1 MGLLGGSQQVI
12 TLVCASDETHLPKQ
26 SRDIIPV
33 FSCANIPRGYTGP
46 YVGRRLPDVLARL
59 SGSIC
64 PAAYDLLAISMAV
77 TAADTFVDRQ
87 QNSDDGWCRVFRVV
101 IEVTSPDKC
110 RSIKNLLEEAL
121 HFLSGDMW
129 SFEFTQ
135 GAPWTLPR
143 ARNPIVQ
150 ENSDC
155 VSLFSG
161 GLDSAIGVLDAIK
174 EGRTPLLVSHAY
186 QGDSDKQE
194 GIYADFP
201 KKLARVDY
209 IAYPHCPNRL
219 NDVSMRTRSFNFL
232 AMAGVV
238 ASSVATKRMVDRV
251 DLLVPENG
259 FIALNPPLTARRLGS
274 HSTRTTHPYFL
285 GLIQEIFNVS
295 GIPARIANPYRHKTK
310 GEMLQECKDQPTL
323 KTVAD
328 RTVSCGKW
336 KRNREQC
343 GRCLPCM
350 IRKAAFR
357 KAQMPDGTHYGE
369 KHLSRALSSYQHRD
383 DILAVCLASARSSA
397 EIPAWSAQSGPLPED
412 AGEYAGWI
420 GVVGR
425 GIEELRQL
433 LRHEKIAP

>member
-1 MGLLGGSQQVI
+1 MIALI
-12 TLVCASDETHLPKQ
+12 CASEETRLPKQ
-26 SRDIIPV
+26 TRDVIPV
-33 FSCANIPRGYTGP
+33 ISCANIPQGYTGP
-46 YVGRRLPDVLARL
+46 YVGRRLPGVLARL
-59 SGSIC
+59 GGSIC

-77 TAADTFVDRQ
+77 TAADTFVERQ
-87 QNSDDGWCRVFRVV
+87 QNSDDGWCRDFHVV
-101 IEVTSPDKC
+101 VEVISPNAC
-110 RSIKNLLEEAL
+110 RSIQSRLEEAL

-129 SFEFTQ
+129 HLEFTQ
-135 GAPWTLPR
+135 GTPWILPTVR
-143 ARNPIVQ
+143 DLILH

-161 GLDSAIGVLDAIK
+161 GLDSAIGVLDAMK

-194 GIYADFP
+194 GVYADFP
-201 KKLARVDY
+201 PGLARIDY
-209 IAYPHCPNRL
+209 IAYPHSPNRL

-232 AMAGVV
+232 AMAGVA
-238 ASSVATKRMVDRV
+238 ASSVASTREVERV
-251 DLLVPENG
+251 DLMVPENG

-285 GLIQEIFNVS
+285 GLIQEIFNAS
-295 GIPARIANPYRHKTK
+295 GIPARIVNPYRHKTK
-310 GEMLQECKDQPTL
+310 GEMLRDCKDQPTL
-323 KTVAD
+323 EKVAH

-350 IRKAAFR
+350 IRKAAFLN
-357 KAQMPDGTHYGE
+357 AQMLDCTQYGE
-369 KHLSRALSSYQHRD
+369 EHLAHALESYQHRD
-383 DILAVCLASARSSA
+383 DVLAVCLASMQSPA
-397 EIPAWSAQSGPLPED
+397 EIPAWSAQSGPLPEN

-420 GVVGR
+420 GVVER

-433 LRHEKIAP
+433 LRHEKIVS

>member
-1 MGLLGGSQQVI
+1 MI

-26 SRDIIPV
+26 TRDAIPV
-33 FSCANIPRGYTGP
+33 ICCADIPQGYTGP
-46 YVGRRLPDVLARL
+46 YVGRRLPNVLARL

-87 QNSDDGWCRVFRVV
+87 QNSDDGWCRVFRLVV
-101 IEVTSPDKC
+101 EVISPDTC
-110 RSIKNLLEEAL
+110 RSIQRRLEEAL

-135 GAPWTLPR
+135 GTPWILPTT
-143 ARNPIVQ
+143 RNPILHV
-150 ENSDC
+150 NSDC

-201 KKLARVDY
+201 ARLARIDY

-232 AMAGVV
+232 AMAGVA
-238 ASSVATKRMVDRV
+238 ASSVASTREVEHV

-285 GLIQEIFNVS
+285 GLIQEIFDAS
-295 GIPARIANPYRHKTK
+295 EIPARIVNPYRHMTK
-310 GEMLQECKDQPTL
+310 GEMLRGCKDQPTL
-323 KTVAD
+323 EKVAN

-350 IRKAAFR
+350 IRKAAFQR
-357 KAQMPDGTHYGE
+357 AQMPDGTQYGE
-369 KHLSRALSSYQHRD
+369 EHLSHALASYQHRD
-383 DILAVCLASARSSA
+383 DVLAVCLASTRSAA
-397 EIPAWSAQSGPLPED
+397 EIPAWSARSGPLPED
-412 AGEYAGWI
+412 GDEYDGWI

-425 GIEELRQL
+425 GLNELSEL